1 MKLRTTISLQVAEK
15 QIDYQSQILI
25 LGSCFAENIGNK
37 LGYFKFQSM
46 QNPFG
51 ILFHPLA
58 IEKLISKAVQ
68 KKLYSEEDIF
78 FFNERWHCFDAHS
91 VLSDIS
97 KEKLLYKLNQGLEK
111 GHQKIAQATQIILT
125 LGTAWV
131 YRKMETNTIVA
142 NCHKVPQKEFSKE
155 LLSVAE
161 IQNSLENT
169 IRSIQSENKK
179 VQFIL
184 TVSPVRHLKDGFV
197 ENQRSKAHLITAIHQ
212 LIGSSNFATHTSYFE
227 SYELM
232 IDELRDYRFYAS
244 DMIHPNETAIN
255 YIWEKFSK
263 VWIDQKTYPVME
275 KVDNIQ
281 KGLEHRAFNPHSEQH
296 RVFLKSLEKK
306 IAYLQQEYPFMEF
319 SR

>member
-15 QIDYQSQILI
+15 QIDYQSQLLI
-25 LGSCFAENIGNK
+25 LGSCFAANIGNK

-97 KEKLLYKLNQGLEK
+97 KEKLLYKLNQGLKK
-111 GHQKIAQATQIILT
+111 GHQKIAQATHIILT

-142 NCHKVPQKEFSKE
+142 NCHKVPQKKFSKE

-169 IRSIQSENKK
+169 IRSIQSENKE

-244 DMIHPNETAIN
+244 DMIHPNETAID
-255 YIWEKFSK
+255 YIWEQFSK
-263 VWIDQKTYPVME
+263 VWVDQKTYPVME

-296 RVFLKSLEKK
+296 GVFLKSLEKK

>member
-15 QIDYQSQILI
+15 QIDYQSQLLI

-68 KKLYSEEDIF
+68 KKLYSEGDIF

-111 GHQKIAQATQIILT
+111 GHQKIAQATHIILT

-169 IRSIQSENKK
+169 IRSIQSENKD

-212 LIGSSNFATHTSYFE
+212 LIGSSNFATNTSYFE

-296 RVFLKSLEKK
+296 GVFLKSLEKK

>member
-15 QIDYQSQILI
+15 QIDYQSQLLI
-25 LGSCFAENIGNK
+25 LGSCFAANIGNK

-91 VLSDIS
+91 ALSDIS
-97 KEKLLYKLNQGLEK
+97 KAKLLYKLNQGLKK
-111 GHQKIAQATQIILT
+111 GHQKIAQATHIILT

-169 IRSIQSENKK
+169 IRSIQSENKE

-263 VWIDQKTYPVME
+263 VWIDQETYPVME

-281 KGLEHRAFNPHSEQH
+281 KGLEHRPFNPHSEQY